1 MEFNPIKRIKLHVE
15 LWKNDKRFIKNS
27 NEFNA
32 LSSAFRDIYNDGK
45 CPSDDGTIKA
55 LEVIEQKEQAIVR
68 DNDAII
74 ARDDEIWKQLYG
86 GLI

>member
-1 MEFNPIKRIKLHVE
+1 MEFNPIKRIKLHIE
-15 LWKNDKRFIKNS
+15 LHKNDKRFTKNI

-32 LSSAFRDIYNDGK
+32 LSTAFRDICCNGNNPYDE
-45 CPSDDGTIKA
+45 GTIRA
-55 LEVIEQKEQAIVR
+55 LEIINKKEQEIVK

-74 ARDDEIWKQLYG
+74 ARDDEIWKQLFG